1 MGKLTIHENHKDKHK
16 TTDKKQKEEA
26 KRTCT
31 SCEVYIGEYEK
42 TLLSFL
48 EPPQEGN
55 IIKIDKSDI
64 LWTDSLDILLSLPG
78 KSILV
83 TKIGKT
89 SSGQDCILLEEV
101 E

>member
-1 MGKLTIHENHKDKHK
+1 MGKLTIHENHKGKHN
-16 TTDKKQKEEA
+16 TTERKQKEEA
-26 KRTCT
+26 KRACT
-31 SCEVYIGEYEK
+31 SCEVYIEENGK

-48 EPPQEGN
+48 KPPQEGN

-83 TKIGKT
+83 TKVGKT
-89 SSGQDCILLEEV
+89 SSGEDRILLEEV
-101 E
+101 Q